1 MKGLPLAEKYGEAQV
16 DPGSTQPGNIPP
28 PLILNES
35 DMNNILE
42 AKRRRLQGPKQ
53 LLSRWK
59 RMKADKKGDLPPEK
73 GDKPPRP
80 HPQRGP

>member
-1 MKGLPLAEKYGEAQV
+1 M
-16 DPGSTQPGNIPP
+16 DPGSDVAGKHP

-59 RMKADKKGDLPPEK
+59 RMKADKK
-73 GDKPPRP
+73 
-80 HPQRGP
+80 

>member
-28 PLILNES
+28 LILNES

-42 AKRRRLQGPKQ
+42 AKRRRLQGPNQ
-53 LLSRWK
+53 LLGHWK
-59 RMKADKKGDLPPEK
+59 RMKADKKGDSLLEK